1 MESMFDIRQN
11 VKQMALDRVDKM
23 LQAKNNDIKL
33 TGNRE
38 AYAVNIMHS
47 VCTELGLNIKY
58 SDIVKA
64 SKQRS

>member
-1 MESMFDIRQN
+1 
-11 VKQMALDRVDKM
+11 MALDRVDKM
-23 LQAKNNDIKL
+23 LQAKNNEFNL